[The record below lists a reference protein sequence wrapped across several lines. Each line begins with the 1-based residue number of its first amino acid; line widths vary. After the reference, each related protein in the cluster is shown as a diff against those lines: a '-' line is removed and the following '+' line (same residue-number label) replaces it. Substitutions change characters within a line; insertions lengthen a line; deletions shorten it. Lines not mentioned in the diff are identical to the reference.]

1 MIQLHQIDPIA
12 FHLGPLQVH
21 WYGIMYLLG
30 FATAWWLGRRRIRAG
45 RLPGVDDQGFGDLLF
60 YGMLGVVLGGRIGY
74 VLFYAF
80 GDFLANP
87 LMLFK
92 VWEGGMSFHGG
103 LLGVAAAVFWWA
115 RKRRLHVFDVID
127 FVAEHQPDAIIYDV
141 AIPYEENWRFL
152 RLLQSS
158 EALKDVKWVITTTH
172 RKRLE
177 ELVGECGEVYEVVGK
192 PYDLIQITSAV
203 KDALA
208 DD

>member
-1 MIQLHQIDPIA
+1 MAPKSLPSIIVLNSSAETIEILKIALEEQGYAVSTGHVADVKKGQLD
-12 FHLGPLQVH
+12 
-21 WYGIMYLLG
+21 
-30 FATAWWLGRRRIRAG
+30 
-45 RLPGVDDQGFGDLLF
+45 
-60 YGMLGVVLGGRIGY
+60 VL
-74 VLFYAF
+74 
-80 GDFLANP
+80 
-87 LMLFK
+87 
-92 VWEGGMSFHGG
+92 
-103 LLGVAAAVFWWA
+103 
-115 RKRRLHVFDVID
+115 D

-172 RKRLE
+172 KKRLE

-192 PYDLIQITSAV
+192 PYDLVQITSAV